1 MQGLVGILSHTKRQ
15 VTAELLRGIGV
26 RDFFGLIDV
35 KLSEVG
41 KCSRR
46 LFRRGGSLSPLA
58 PCVCRAVFVCTTG
71 VGEEDV

>member
-1 MQGLVGILSHTKRQ
+1 MQGLVGILSHTKGQ
-15 VTAELLRGIGV
+15 VATELLRGIGV
-26 RDFFGLIDV
+26 KGFFSFIDV

-46 LFRRGGSLSPLA
+46 LFRRGRCLSPLA
-58 PCVCRAVFVCTTG
+58 PCVCRAVSVCTTG